1 MKERLFI
8 TDTSNFNRID
18 GSSLVGLYVSISR
31 LYIYNKILNKK
42 KYLDDSSC
50 LAQTTIVYN

>member
-18 GSSLVGLYVSISR
+18 GSSLVGFTYMFLYQD
-31 LYIYNKILNKK
+31 Y
-42 KYLDDSSC
+42 KY
-50 LAQTTIVYN
+50 TTKS